1 VVVNLDPGND
11 MLPYDC
17 AVDVMDLVKLEEV
30 MDELELGPNGGL
42 VYCMEY
48 IEQNLDWLQEKL
60 ATECKDKYILFDL
73 PGQVELFT
81 HHGSV
86 PAPAAPL
93 PASVCLA
100 VPADTPPPCPSP
112 MRHSRGLR
120 PCRDTCLRARRL
132 SARPALTPRDRTL
145 PPSPAAVPGAP
156 LQVRAI
162 SDAIVSWGWQLCVV
176 HLVDGHHCSDSSK
189 FISTALVSLAAMTM
203 LGLGVRV

>member
-1 VVVNLDPGND
+1 MVVNLDPGND

-86 PAPAAPL
+86 RAPAAPL

-100 VPADTPPPCPSP
+100 VFAATHPLPPHP
-112 MRHSRGLR
+112 MRPSCGLC
-120 PCRDTCLRARRL
+120 PCRATPL
-132 SARPALTPRDRTL
+132 SAPAASPPAPR
-145 PPSPAAVPGAP
+145 SPARAAPAPLACCSIRGTAAGPRHQRSNRLVGLAAVRGAPCRRAP
-156 LQVRAI
+156 LQRLL
-162 SDAIVSWGWQLCVV
+162 QV
-176 HLVDGHHCSDSSK
+176 HFHCSRFPRRHDDAR
-189 FISTALVSLAAMTM
+189 F
-203 LGLGVRV
+203 GG